1 MFIHNK
7 SENLTFV
14 SKIFQQ
20 IKYWKYEVKYRDI
33 VIIKYKIDT
42 YFRVELNEIVLN
54 IEIVGFHD
62 SFILFILALF
72 DFIFL

>member
-7 SENLTFV
+7 SVNLTFV

-20 IKYWKYEVKYRDI
+20 IKYWKYEVKCRNI

-42 YFRVELNEIVLN
+42 CFRVELNKFVLN

-72 DFIFL
+72 DFNLL